1 MKLILETAEVLVTVS
16 KTNLVWDF
24 WQFMC
29 AGVGRSVHGG
39 LGSDFDGDVETDND
53 E

>member
-24 WQFMC
+24 LAVYVCW
-29 AGVGRSVHGG
+29 GW
-39 LGSDFDGDVETDND
+39 
-53 E
+53 